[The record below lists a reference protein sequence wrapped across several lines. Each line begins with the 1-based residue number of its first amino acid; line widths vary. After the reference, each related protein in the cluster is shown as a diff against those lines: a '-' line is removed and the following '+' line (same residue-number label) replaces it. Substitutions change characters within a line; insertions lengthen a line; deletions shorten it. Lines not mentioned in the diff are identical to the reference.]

1 MLLCRRFLG
10 RVKQRGGAPYR
21 TSWNL
26 YFLLLPAFAVLLFT
40 TLKILSLLPE
50 LLWLKL
56 PVSARNVANSS
67 IVFQLQNPQ
76 KNSLECGQCHL
87 PCSSLESGCR
97 CNSTHRCPIL
107 TPPPIYIESKASP
120 YHNWQL
126 FNADYQEML
135 RTLKIFV
142 YPDVFMNKDSSPF
155 ASVFLPHPNPLD
167 PKIGNYFSEHAFK
180 LALLKSSLITQRP
193 EEAHFFFMPFSIN
206 AMRNHPLLHSESSIS
221 NFIAQYILRISSEFE
236 FWNASG
242 GSNHFFI
249 CCHSVGREAASNNFA
264 LRNNAILITCSS
276 SYFQRLYTAHKD
288 IALPQ
293 VWPRAHNQFLNPLNA
308 RNKLV
313 FFAGRVQNSRI
324 RKEILS
330 LWANDTS
337 FSIFSRHPSFP
348 YEEGFRRSKYCLH
361 VKGYEVNTARVS
373 DSIHYGCIPVLI
385 SNHYDLPFANVLDWS
400 KFSIIV
406 SQGDIGLLK
415 YILTSVVS
423 QQMYMNL
430 YKNLRVVRN
439 HFRWHTD
446 ANVLPTTYDSFHM
459 TAYQLWLR
467 RGLQRLAVAPPSP
480 SLNMS

>member
-1 MLLCRRFLG
+1 MLRCLRFLG
-10 RVKQRGGAPYR
+10 RVKPRGGPAYR
-21 TSWNL
+21 ARWNL

-40 TLKILSLLPE
+40 TSKILSLLPE
-50 LLWLKL
+50 VLWLKL
-56 PVSARNVANSS
+56 SVSALNAANSS
-67 IVFQLQNPQ
+67 IDFQVRNPGM
-76 KNSLECGQCHL
+76 NSLECGRCHL
-87 PCSSLESGCR
+87 PCSSLESGCD
-97 CNSTHRCPIL
+97 CNSTRQCHIL
-107 TPPPIYIESKASP
+107 SPPPMYLDSKASP
-120 YHNWQL
+120 YHNWQV

-142 YPDVFMNKDSSPF
+142 YPDAFMNKDSSPF
-155 ASVFLPHPNPLD
+155 ARVFLPHPNPLD

-180 LALLKSSLITQRP
+180 LALLKSSFITQHP
-193 EEAHFFFMPFSIN
+193 LEADFFFMPFSIN

-242 GSNHFFI
+242 GSDHFFI
-249 CCHSVGREAASNNFA
+249 CCHSVGREAASSNFA
-264 LRNNAILITCSS
+264 LHNNVIQISCSS

-293 VWPRAHNQFLNPLNA
+293 VWPRADIQFLNPLNA

-324 RKEILS
+324 RKEILN

-337 FSIFSRHPSFP
+337 LSIFSGHPSFP

-385 SNHYDLPFANVLDWS
+385 SDHYDLPFANVLDWS

-406 SQGDIGLLK
+406 SHGDIRLLK

-423 QQMYMNL
+423 QQTYMNL
-430 YKNLRVVRN
+430 YQNLCLVRN
-439 HFRWHTD
+439 HFRWYTD
-446 ANVLPTTYDSFHM
+446 GNVTPTTYDSFHM

-467 RGLQRLAVAPPSP
+467 RGSQRLANGPAPHH
-480 SLNMS
+480 LRT

>member
-1 MLLCRRFLG
+1 MLLCLRFLG

-40 TLKILSLLPE
+40 TLKILSLLPQV
-50 LLWLKL
+50 LWLK
-56 PVSARNVANSS
+56 SS
-67 IVFQLQNPQ
+67 IFPYSSTLFQLR
-76 KNSLECGQCHL
+76 KNGLECGQCHL
-87 PCSSLESGCR
+87 PCSSLKSGCLY
-97 CNSTHRCPIL
+97 NSMCQCPIL
-107 TPPPIYIESKASP
+107 SPPPMYIESKASP
-120 YHNWQL
+120 YHNWKL

-135 RTLKIFV
+135 QTLKIFV
-142 YPDVFMNKDSSPF
+142 YPDAFMNKDSSPF
-155 ASVFLPHPNPLD
+155 APVFLPHPNPLD

-180 LALLKSSLITQRP
+180 LALVKSSLITQRP

-206 AMRNHPLLHSESSIS
+206 AMRNHALLHSESAIS

-242 GSNHFFI
+242 GSDHFFI

-264 LRNNAILITCSS
+264 LRNNAIQITCSS
-276 SYFQRLYTAHKD
+276 NYFQRLYSAHKD

-293 VWPRAHNQFLNPLNA
+293 VWPRPHNQFLNPLNA

-324 RKEILS
+324 RKEVLS

-337 FSIFSRHPSFP
+337 FSIFSGHASFP
-348 YEEGFRRSKYCLH
+348 YEEGFMRSKYCLH

-373 DSIHYGCIPVLI
+373 DSIHYGCIPVLV
-385 SNHYDLPFANVLDWS
+385 SDHYDLPFANVLDWS

-406 SQGDIGLLK
+406 SQRDIGLLK

-423 QQMYMNL
+423 QQMYVNL
-430 YKNLRVVRN
+430 YQNLCLVRN
-439 HFRWHTD
+439 HFRWYTN
-446 ANVLPTTYDSFHM
+446 ASAMPFAYDSFHM

-467 RGLQRLAVAPPSP
+467 RGLQRLAIAPR
-480 SLNMS
+480 LL